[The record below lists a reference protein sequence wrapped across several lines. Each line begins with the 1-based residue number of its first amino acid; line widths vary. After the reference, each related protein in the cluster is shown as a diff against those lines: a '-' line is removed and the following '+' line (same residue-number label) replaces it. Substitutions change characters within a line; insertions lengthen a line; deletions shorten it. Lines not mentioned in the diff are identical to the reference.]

1 MAINEPNQDTAN
13 VNQDVTNAEKSNKEV
28 RKVNEADTL
37 NAVCRQAK
45 REGKL
50 GGKNLTE
57 LYDLFGQ
64 RFTKALEALKENRVK
79 KYVFKPSNR
88 IVWIVIGRER
98 DYLIMPQAEFCT
110 CDDFYFRVL
119 DKQVH
124 LCYHLIA
131 QKIAN
136 NLGWYEVITES
147 DELYEALMSEWKRPT
162 KNTAK

>member
-1 MAINEPNQDTAN
+1 MAISESNQNIPNSNQATPNITDGEREIEKINEI
-13 VNQDVTNAEKSNKEV
+13 E
-28 RKVNEADTL
+28 TL
-37 NAVCRQAK
+37 NSICRQAK
-45 REGKL
+45 KEGKL
-50 GGKNLTE
+50 SGKNLTA
-57 LYDLFGQ
+57 LYDLFGT

-79 KYVFKPSNR
+79 KYIFKPSNR

-131 QKIAN
+131 QKIAS
-136 NLGWYEVITES
+136 NLGWYEVITEN
-147 DELYEALMSEWKRPT
+147 DELYDSLMAEWKSPP
-162 KNTAK
+162 